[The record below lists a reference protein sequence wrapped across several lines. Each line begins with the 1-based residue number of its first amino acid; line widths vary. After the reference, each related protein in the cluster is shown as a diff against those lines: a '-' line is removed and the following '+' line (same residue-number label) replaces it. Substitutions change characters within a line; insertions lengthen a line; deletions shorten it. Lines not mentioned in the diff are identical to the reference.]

1 MKTFDSKVDEIAILG
16 LGYVGIPLSLLL
28 ARNYRV
34 IGFDTD
40 ISKVFRLKKWDNPIT
55 EPGIDELLDSQHIRA
70 NIEFSEKRERLFN
83 AKVKIITVGTPY
95 DGSTDYIDYS
105 QLESALSLLQG
116 MLKEGDMIILKS
128 TVPPGT
134 TNGIVRKKI
143 EEYGFKVP
151 EQVGIAFSPERMVE
165 GQAIHDF
172 QALPKII
179 GASDDDTSSIVS
191 EIIGSLGGEI
201 VRVSST
207 ETAEMVKM
215 VDNYSRFV
223 FLGLTNEIALIS
235 EKIGVDVLELISAA
249 KHSYPRNAGLLL
261 PGPGVGG
268 SCLNKDP
275 FILRAHL
282 RKNSLNLRMV
292 ESANAVNS
300 GMPEHVSS
308 IVDEFAAGRKRIVI
322 AGVSFKG
329 DTDDTRFTPSYL
341 IEQHLVRDGYD
352 VVLSDPFVR
361 VDNEKIVKDLY
372 QAAEGQELMVLL
384 TDHSEYKN
392 IQLELLRKVMAP
404 RPLIVDTRG
413 LISRK
418 EAIDAGFEYHGLGRL

>member
-1 MKTFDSKVDEIAILG
+1 MKTFDSETDSIAVIG

-40 ISKVFRLKKWDNPIT
+40 ENKIEALKRWENPIT
-55 EPGIDELLDSQHIRA
+55 EPGVHELLSSNMVRS
-70 NIEFSEKRERLFN
+70 NIVFTGSKAMLLE

-95 DGSTDYIDYS
+95 DGSTDNIDYS
-105 QLESALSLLQG
+105 QLLSALQLFDG
-116 MLKEGDMIILKS
+116 ELKEGDVVLLKS

-134 TNGIVRKKI
+134 TNGIVRNKI

-151 EQVGIAFSPERMVE
+151 EQIGLAFSPERMVE
-165 GQAIHDF
+165 GQAVRDF

-179 GASDDDTSSIVS
+179 GASDDDTRKIVS
-191 EIIGSLGGEI
+191 DIVGSLGGEI
-201 VRVSST
+201 VHVSSN

-235 EKIGVDVLELISAA
+235 EKVGVDVLELISAA
-249 KHSYPRNAGLLL
+249 KQEYPRNAGLLI

-282 RKNSLNLRMV
+282 KKESMHLKMV
-292 ESANAVNS
+292 EAANTVNG
-300 GMPEHVSS
+300 GMPDHVVSL
-308 IVDEFAAGRKRIVI
+308 VDEFAEGRKKIII

-329 DTDDTRFTPSYL
+329 DTDDTRFTPSFAIAESL
-341 IEQHLVRDGYD
+341 SGMGYD
-352 VVLSDPFVR
+352 VIMSDPFVKVGR
-361 VDNEKIVKDLY
+361 TKIVNDLY
-372 QAAEGQELMVLL
+372 RAAFGCELLLLL
-384 TDHSEYKN
+384 TDHTMYKKLD
-392 IQLELLRKVMAP
+392 LERLKEVMSHKS
-404 RPLIVDTRG
+404 LIIDTRG
-413 LISRK
+413 VIGK
-418 EAIDAGFEYHGLGRL
+418 DEAIAAGFQYHGLGRL